1 MEWGLF
7 LPLFVHS
14 ISFYVLCCTT
24 LRKMIVLRDNSYTGK
39 WQNSRL
45 SVIITNALWSLK
57 QTWDK
62 ILKNFEMSKFWSYWY
77 WFWYWK
83 LQFQNIDFDI
93 EIEICI
99 SKILILILIL
109 KFLGLLILIL
119 VLILKK
125 MGLILKIWVVRERLV
140 PPGPWVFW

>member
-1 MEWGLF
+1 MHG
-7 LPLFVHS
+7 H
-14 ISFYVLCCTT
+14 
-24 LRKMIVLRDNSYTGK
+24 
-39 WQNSRL
+39 
-45 SVIITNALWSLK
+45 

-62 ILKNFEMSKFWSYWY
+62 ILKIFEKSKFWSYWY

-93 EIEICI
+93 DIEICI

-109 KFLGLLILIL
+109 KFLGILILIL

-125 MGLILKIWVVRERLV
+125 NGGNIENMSSENEASSYQALSFVLDFLFFSLKFWDCFLSFRFFIIILGMIRKKLV
-140 PPGPWVFW
+140 YSNQS

>member
-1 MEWGLF
+1 MRRRSTQTTDWRNLSSRKSPRGGQESSSS
-7 LPLFVHS
+7 LPAKLHIDLQFE
-14 ISFYVLCCTT
+14 IRICQIL
-24 LRKMIVLRDNSYTGK
+24 
-39 WQNSRL
+39 
-45 SVIITNALWSLK
+45 ITAS

-62 ILKNFEMSKFWSYWY
+62 ILKNFEKSKFWSYWY

-93 EIEICI
+93 DIEICI
-99 SKILILILIL
+99 SKILTLILIL

-125 MGLILKIWVVRERLV
+125 MWLILKIWVVRERLV